1 MSEKEKNK
9 QKKSTIDVLNII
21 AQSIYDKKGANIL
34 AIDVRGM
41 SSLCDNVIIAE
52 GMHPKHNIAIANN
65 IVKELSKHD
74 IKPFYHEGMSL
85 GDWVV
90 LDFFDILVH
99 LFTAEERVK
108 YSIENLYREGNI
120 VDLKIIESSLVE
132 PVFVESRFVEN
143 N

>member
-1 MSEKEKNK
+1 MLEKEKNL

-34 AIDVRGM
+34 AIDVSGI
-41 SSLCDNVIIAE
+41 SSLCDHVIIAE

-65 IVKELSKHD
+65 MIKELSKNN

-85 GDWVV
+85 GDWIV

-99 LFTAEERVK
+99 LFVTEVREK

-120 VDLKIIESSLVE
+120 VDLKIIESTLA
-132 PVFVESRFVEN
+132 EN